1 MLSFLYTSGIALY
14 TSAIR
19 LAAPFNGKAGEWVR
33 GRKGWRKKLETAFNG
48 KDKIVWF
55 HAASLGEFEQGRP
68 VMEAFRK
75 YYPEYKIL
83 LTFFSPSGYLQ
94 KQDYEGADLV
104 MYLPPDCKKNA
115 SFFVEKLNPQLAVF
129 IKYEFWY
136 NYLSELIQHNTPTIF
151 ISSLV
156 KGNEPFFK
164 WYGGY
169 FRRILKD
176 IDHFFVQDQL
186 SAGRL
191 LELGIKNVTV
201 SGDTRFDRVANILS
215 NKRENKDIEAFC
227 AGNKVMLAGSTWP
240 QDEEALSEVVKQFPD
255 LKIIVAPH
263 EVKEERVQQLLNV
276 LGAEACRY
284 TIDDPS
290 AWKEKQVLVI
300 DTIGIL
306 SNIYRYADIA
316 YIGGAFATG
325 LHNIQEPAV
334 NGMPVIFG
342 PKYANFREA
351 VDLVVMGGAFT
362 IDSGEK
368 LVLAIRELLEDD
380 EKYTSASA
388 ISKKYMLDNTGA
400 TEKILAGLKAYL
412 T

>member
-14 TSAIR
+14 TAAIR
-19 LAAPFNGKAGEWVR
+19 LAAPFNGKAGEWVK

-68 VMEAFRK
+68 VIEA
-75 YYPEYKIL
+75 YKKTWPDHKII

-94 KQDYEGADLV
+94 KKNYKGADVV
-104 MYLPPDCKKNA
+104 MYLPPDCKRNA
-115 SFFVEKLNPQLAVF
+115 SFFVKKLNPILAVF

-136 NYLSELIQHNTPTIF
+136 NYLSELNKSNIPTVF

-169 FRRILKD
+169 FREILKG
-176 IDHFFVQDQL
+176 IDHFFVQDQP
-186 SAGRL
+186 SADRL
-191 LELGIKNVTV
+191 QELGIKNVTV
-201 SGDTRFDRVANILS
+201 SGDTRFDRVADILT
-215 NKRENKDIEAFC
+215 NKSEHKDIEAFC
-227 AGNKVMLAGSTWP
+227 AGNKVLLAGSTWP
-240 QDEEALSEVVKQFPD
+240 PDEKILTDALKEFPD
-255 LKIIVAPH
+255 LKLIIAPH
-263 EVKEERVQQLLNV
+263 EVKEERINQLMET
-276 LGAEACRY
+276 LGAGAARY
-284 TIDDPS
+284 TIGKP
-290 AWKEKQVLVI
+290 AEWTKKQVLVI
-300 DTIGIL
+300 DTIGLL
-306 SNIYRYADIA
+306 SSIYRYADIA

-351 VDLVVMGGAFT
+351 VDLVEQGGAFT
-362 IDSGEK
+362 IKSVE
-368 LVLAIRELLEDD
+368 ELHSIVQSFLEN
-380 EKYTSASA
+380 EEQYTNACK
-388 ISKKYMLDNTGA
+388 ISRDYMLGNTGA
-400 TEKILAGLKAYL
+400 TKKIISGLAAYL
-412 T
+412 